1 MKPGSL
7 IRAYNTWS
15 TQEDNLLDQM
25 YETFVNKCAVIHS
38 RSITA
43 IIHRLENYQHP
54 VKFREPSVKSVET
67 QTD

>member
-1 MKPGSL
+1 MKPGSPT
-7 IRAYNTWS
+7 RAGNTWS

-25 YETFVNKCAVIHS
+25 YEAFVNKCAILHS

-54 VKFREPSVKSVET
+54 VKFREPSVRSISV